1 MSTPDATPRT
11 PATLSSPH
19 ADTLHGT
26 NATTLPRQAAPA
38 AGTSAPPGDAPG
50 GGATSPLPHQ
60 PPPAAD
66 LPATHGGSSDGVG
79 GSSVAGGVAVGGEVS
94 AVGGGFSDGAGGS
107 SAAHEVPAAAGA
119 VGVTEGSA
127 GRPPQGRGRPSP
139 GRAMLRLLGS
149 ELGLTFRKPRNI
161 AMLIVLACVPALIGV
176 VLRAFGGDVD
186 EEMPSLITQVAG
198 NGLMLTFVALSLLL
212 VMLLPLSVSV
222 VAGDAIAGEAG
233 GGTLRYLL
241 TAPAGRT
248 RLLAVKFA
256 NVTVYALVATSVVA
270 AGALV
275 TGLVLFPVG
284 PITLLSGSTISVGE
298 GLVRVL
304 IVTGYTAAGMAALG
318 AVGLAVSTL
327 TEVPI
332 GAVAATIVGVVFS
345 HVLSAIPQLEPA
357 RPYLLTYW
365 WSSFDGALRDPI
377 ATEGMTQGLLVY
389 GAYILIALSIAWAH
403 FTGRDITS

>member
-50 GGATSPLPHQ
+50 GGATSPLPRQ
-60 PPPAAD
+60 PPPVAD
-66 LPATHGGSSDGVG
+66 LPAAHGGLSD
-79 GSSVAGGVAVGGEVS
+79 AAITP
-94 AVGGGFSDGAGGS
+94 

-186 EEMPSLITQVAG
+186 EEIPSLITQVAG

>member
-26 NATTLPRQAAPA
+26 NATTLPRQ
-38 AGTSAPPGDAPG
+38 
-50 GGATSPLPHQ
+50 

-66 LPATHGGSSDGVG
+66 LPAAHGGLSD
-79 GSSVAGGVAVGGEVS
+79 AAIT
-94 AVGGGFSDGAGGS
+94 S
-107 SAAHEVPAAAGA
+107 SADHEVPAAAGV

-186 EEMPSLITQVAG
+186 EEIPSLITQVAG